1 MLKIRL
7 WAALW
12 AATTIVLALL
22 LFINPA
28 ADLALPALL
37 VIAALCLAVVAPFDA
52 SKRPARMRVAAA
64 CGIHVLLLAAALAW
78 AVVQE
83 APLGMIGLL
92 AVFVLF
98 GGFLFGWAWATRAR
112 AHRSGWGGYYDRPQ

>member
-28 ADLALPALL
+28 ADLALPLLL

-52 SKRPARMRVAAA
+52 SRRPARMRVAAA
-64 CGIHVLLLAAALAW
+64 CGIHVLVLVAALGW
-78 AVVQE
+78 AVVQGS
-83 APLGMIGLL
+83 PIGMTGLL
-92 AVFVLF
+92 AIFVLF
-98 GGFLFGWAWATRAR
+98 GGFLFGWAWTTRDR
-112 AHRSGWGGYYDRPQ
+112 THRSGWGGYYDRPQ